1 MKKKPKQLIAIRLE
15 PELLIRIEQV
25 SEKIGL
31 NRSETIRVLIQS
43 GLKNT

>member
-1 MKKKPKQLIAIRLE
+1 MKKQPKKIIAVRIE
-15 PELLIRIEQV
+15 PELLIKIDQV

-43 GLKNT
+43 GLKHT

>member
-1 MKKKPKQLIAIRLE
+1 MRRNPKQLIAIRLE
-15 PELLIRIEQV
+15 PELLAKIARV
-25 SEKIGL
+25 SEKINL